1 MIINTLYDLDFN
13 GEMSDINDIHLR
25 WREDGERREKTI
37 TDFEPYCY
45 VPKSDKLWVGA
56 KDNTAT
62 YAYAL
67 QLPDH
72 KNAGWMVERIEPTDK
87 KSADGKDLV
96 KVVLKQPWMARIFGR
111 RVKPSY
117 EADVSYED
125 RYLVDRVDE
134 ITSYKMRK
142 LFIDLEALQFKEREE
157 GPDIC
162 HRPNNPRD
170 FQEINVIGA
179 YDSFS
184 KQRVQWCQHASFDTR
199 SEVKEF
205 DGDKVLVYYFSNEK
219 ALLEEFVSFVDAMDP
234 DCILAWGMGF
244 YDLPTLYY
252 RLESNG
258 IGAER
263 LSPSSLGRYRHM
275 VKPTYKTPIPMA
287 RLNQSLEDSLFLLTS
302 SSSESTKTP
311 SRPTYLQ
318 INSMLLV
325 RSCLVVVRQNSD
337 PTSTTLTMTSLL
349 RLSVLQ
355 L

>member
-1 MIINTLYDLDFN
+1 
-13 GEMSDINDIHLR
+13 
-25 WREDGERREKTI
+25 
-37 TDFEPYCY
+37 
-45 VPKSDKLWVGA
+45 
-56 KDNTAT
+56 
-62 YAYAL
+62 
-67 QLPDH
+67 
-72 KNAGWMVERIEPTDK
+72 
-87 KSADGKDLV
+87 
-96 KVVLKQPWMARIFGR
+96 MARVFGR

-275 VKPTYKTPIPMA
+275 VKPTYKGHQYRWQAQPVVG
-287 RLNQSLEDSLFLLTS
+287 RLVISLDKLFERVYKDSKSANL
-302 SSSESTKTP
+302 P
-311 SRPTYLQ
+311 SK
-318 INSMLLV
+318 NSMLLV

-349 RLSVLQ
+349 KTICTTTIEM
-355 L
+355 